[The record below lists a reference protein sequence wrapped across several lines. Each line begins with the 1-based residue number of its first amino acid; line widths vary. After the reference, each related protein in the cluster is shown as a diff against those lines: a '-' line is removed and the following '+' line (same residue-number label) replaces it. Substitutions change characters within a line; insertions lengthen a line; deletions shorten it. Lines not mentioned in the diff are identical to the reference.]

1 MELEA
6 AEAEV
11 VGLEASAFARALPE
25 PSARARYAQL
35 AAAAQS
41 GAIPDELI
49 GPLETMLELVFDT
62 GRPTNRAVLQGVF
75 AKTPRG
81 RLRAAAAREV
91 NRALETLR
99 HELERERQGC
109 QELDAARVRALQGLE
124 GARKSVAPAAGDVGV
139 AGSQP
144 PAR

>member
-11 VGLEASAFARALPE
+11 VGLEASAFAQALSE

-41 GAIPDELI
+41 GVVPDELI

-62 GRPTNRAVLQGVF
+62 GRPTNRVILQGVF

-81 RLRAAAAREV
+81 KQRAAAAREV

-99 HELERERQGC
+99 GQSVVELRMAPAGPSQQTLTIETDRCRVQIEFDRQG
-109 QELDAARVRALQGLE
+109 ARVTSLE
-124 GARKSVAPAAGDVGV
+124 TG
-139 AGSQP
+139 
-144 PAR
+144 

>member
-1 MELEA
+1 LELEA

-81 RLRAAAAREV
+81 RLRASAAREV

-99 HELERERQGC
+99 GQSIVEMRLAAAGPSQQTLTIETDRCRVQLEFDRQG
-109 QELDAARVRALQGLE
+109 ARVTSLE
-124 GARKSVAPAAGDVGV
+124 TG
-139 AGSQP
+139 
-144 PAR
+144 

>member
-81 RLRAAAAREV
+81 RLRASAAREV

-99 HELERERQGC
+99 GQSIVEIRLAAAGPSQQTLTIETDRCRVQLEFDRQG
-109 QELDAARVRALQGLE
+109 ARVTSLE
-124 GARKSVAPAAGDVGV
+124 TG
-139 AGSQP
+139 
-144 PAR
+144 

>member
-81 RLRAAAAREV
+81 RLRASAAREV

-99 HELERERQGC
+99 GQLVVELRLASAGPSQQTLTIETDRCRVQLEFDRQG
-109 QELDAARVRALQGLE
+109 ARVTSLE
-124 GARKSVAPAAGDVGV
+124 TG
-139 AGSQP
+139 
-144 PAR
+144 

>member
-81 RLRAAAAREV
+81 RLRASAAREV

-99 HELERERQGC
+99 GQSIVEMRLAAAGPSQQTLTIETDRCRVQLEFDRQG
-109 QELDAARVRALQGLE
+109 ARVTSLE
-124 GARKSVAPAAGDVGV
+124 TG
-139 AGSQP
+139 
-144 PAR
+144 